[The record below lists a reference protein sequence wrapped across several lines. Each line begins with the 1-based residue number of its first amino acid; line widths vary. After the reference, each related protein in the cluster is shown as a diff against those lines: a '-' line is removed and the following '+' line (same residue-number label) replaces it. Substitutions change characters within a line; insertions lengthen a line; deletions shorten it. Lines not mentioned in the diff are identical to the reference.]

1 MRKLYNNGYMAP
13 KAEIT
18 VFECEDVITRS
29 LIKAPENTAGQPKSY
44 VRVGGIDWKDNFGQS
59 E

>member
-1 MRKLYNNGYMAP
+1 MAP